1 MAALIDKINL
11 ADRTVQLAK
20 EGFFSTIEVL
30 ERLVNAGFYDVK
42 IIKEGFK
49 ASYDGLNFTFR
60 YEHKGLLL

>member
-1 MAALIDKINL
+1 MATLIDKINL
-11 ADRTVQLAK
+11 ADRTIQMAR

-42 IIKEGFK
+42 IIKEGFN
-49 ASYDGLNFTFR
+49 ASYDGLNFIFR